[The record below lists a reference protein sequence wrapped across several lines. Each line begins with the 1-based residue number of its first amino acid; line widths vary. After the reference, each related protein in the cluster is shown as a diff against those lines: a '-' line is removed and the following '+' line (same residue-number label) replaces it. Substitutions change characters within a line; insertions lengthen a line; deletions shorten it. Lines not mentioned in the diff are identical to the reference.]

1 MSKAHLTRLDA
12 RPIPIRPDEIRCF
25 ATIRNEALRLP
36 YFLDYH
42 RGLGVDRFFVVDNAS
57 EDGSSEYLLS
67 QDDVHVFFTDDSY
80 AASQCGVGWLNELLN
95 THAVG
100 QWALTLDADEL
111 LVYPLSERV
120 GVHRLTSFLDPVSS
134 SRTRYVHAGHVF
146 AGLP

>member
-100 QWALTLDADEL
+100 HWALTLDADEL
-111 LVYPLSERV
+111 LVYPLSERI
-120 GVHRLTSFLDPVSS
+120 GVHRLTSFLDRFQAHALVTYMLDMY
-134 SRTRYVHAGHVF
+134 SR
-146 AGLP
+146 LP